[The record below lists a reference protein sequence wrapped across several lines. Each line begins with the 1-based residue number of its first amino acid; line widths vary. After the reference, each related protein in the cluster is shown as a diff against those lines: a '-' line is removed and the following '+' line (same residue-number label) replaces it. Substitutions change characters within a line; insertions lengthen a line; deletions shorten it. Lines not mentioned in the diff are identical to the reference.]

1 MTCAMHHARLPPLGR
16 DASRRPAV
24 PRTACNE
31 ADQHAAALSHR
42 RQGGPGRRQA
52 HRPLT
57 LGHSFATH
65 LLEVGTDI
73 RIIRVLL
80 GHAKLNNTAFYTKA
94 ADPHG
99 ANGDEPSRQT
109 RPVQAGRDIAH
120 WLELA
125 DIFRLTGSAY
135 RSDHAGH
142 LSLQQLK
149 VGN

>member
-1 MTCAMHHARLPPLGR
+1 MICAMHHARLPPLGR

-94 ADPHG
+94 AIRTVRTVTSPLDKLGLFKPG
-99 ANGDEPSRQT
+99 EISPIGWSSPTS
-109 RPVQAGRDIAH
+109 
-120 WLELA
+120 
-125 DIFRLTGSAY
+125 
-135 RSDHAGH
+135 SD
-142 LSLQQLK
+142 
-149 VGN
+149 